1 METKAIL
8 TKRKIEVLATQ
19 YEITDL
25 IVKQIFLQNL
35 RNEQNDD
42 YEVFLSHSTEDNDF
56 IEKLLVFLKYAK
68 GGIDGYVDWND
79 PQLPSRIN
87 GQTAERLADRIRN
100 ARKFIFVA
108 TSKSLKS
115 VWCSWELGYA
125 ERDKGID
132 NIAVLAAK
140 PNNGR
145 WKNNEYLQQY
155 PWIEYNEQQ
164 KLFLVYMPN
173 GSTVQLS
180 EWLLKEN
187 KR

>member
-1 METKAIL
+1 MESRSLL
-8 TKRKIEVLATQ
+8 TKRKIESLAMQ
-19 YEITDL
+19 YEISDPVL
-25 IVKQIFLQNL
+25 KQVFLQNL
-35 RNEQNDD
+35 RNKHSNEYD
-42 YEVFLSHSTEDNDF
+42 VFLSHSNEDNDF
-56 IEKLLVFLKYAK
+56 IKKLLVFLKYAK

-79 PQLPSRIN
+79 SQLPSRTN
-87 GQTAERLADRIRN
+87 RQTAERLADRIRN
-100 ARKFIFVA
+100 ARKFIFIA

-140 PNNGR
+140 PNNGH

-155 PWIEYNEQQ
+155 PWIEYNEQK

-173 GSTVQLS
+173 GSTVLLS
-180 EWLLKEN
+180 DWLMKAN
-187 KR
+187 T